1 VISVTV
7 SLSVTLNDFEF
18 LIPLEIISTTRNL
31 SNAST
36 FENKT
41 FANRDVITSKQK
53 LSYKLSF
60 TLL

>member
-1 VISVTV
+1 
-7 SLSVTLNDFEF
+7 VTLNDFEF